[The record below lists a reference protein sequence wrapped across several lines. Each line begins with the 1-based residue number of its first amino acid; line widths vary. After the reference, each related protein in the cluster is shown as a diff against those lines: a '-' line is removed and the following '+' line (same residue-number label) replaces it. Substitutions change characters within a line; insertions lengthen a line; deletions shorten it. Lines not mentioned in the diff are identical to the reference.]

1 MVAGRL
7 ISSRA
12 AGGGA
17 GIVFQCGPNG
27 DRLTVGCFS
36 LAHAGGSHDLET
48 MATRFSSPEIFSLP
62 PPRSLPFCS
71 LSSSSKHAYGPAP
84 WQVDEANDS
93 LNYIQI
99 PPSSSLTSCSSWFQL
114 ISFFFLPPIQG
125 RQLERKD
132 SIAATFSFCHHI
144 HPNFLFHGTDHASS
158 SAFFFILIHCPQR
171 ASLGVQVIR
180 IIVSQSNCLIDHET
194 IVYTG

>member
-1 MVAGRL
+1 MVAWRL

-132 SIAATFSFCHHI
+132 SIAATFNFCHHI
-144 HPNFLFHGTDHASS
+144 PISYSMERIMQAALRFFLF
-158 SAFFFILIHCPQR
+158 
-171 ASLGVQVIR
+171 
-180 IIVSQSNCLIDHET
+180 
-194 IVYTG
+194 